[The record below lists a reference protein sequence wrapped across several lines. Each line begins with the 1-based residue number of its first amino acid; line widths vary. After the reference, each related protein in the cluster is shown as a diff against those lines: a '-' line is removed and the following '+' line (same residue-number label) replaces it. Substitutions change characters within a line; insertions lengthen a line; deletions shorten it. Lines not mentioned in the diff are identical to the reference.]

1 MQVFSTYYHNMPI
14 CFVSNAN
21 DQSSVNKL
29 LQNPKLEHFFK
40 NDEDHTRVFIS
51 PVRINDLRHIN
62 LHFDEINKQLR
73 IGDYYFGYFETFTAK
88 RNRLKINKI
97 PVIRTI
103 YFSFDFLVHRVM
115 PKLKLF
121 SDIYFLFSKGRNRL
135 LSKAETLG
143 RLVANGFE
151 IIRVENIDGLCY
163 FKVQKVQ
170 ENTVKRTSSDG
181 LIFKMKRVG
190 KNGKLFNI
198 YKFRTMHP
206 YSEYIQDY
214 VMQQQGFSTSG
225 KFDSDFRITP
235 WGRWMRKYW
244 IDEIPQ
250 IFNVLKGDM
259 RLVGVR
265 PVSEGY
271 FNILPKDIRKN
282 RVKFKPGCI
291 PPYVSLNFKSSV
303 EGVLD
308 SERRYLEAKK
318 TNPYT
323 TDIKFLFYALVNI
336 FLKGK
341 RSS

>member
-1 MQVFSTYYHNMPI
+1 
-14 CFVSNAN
+14 
-21 DQSSVNKL
+21 
-29 LQNPKLEHFFK
+29 LQNPKLEQFFA
-40 NDEDHTRVFIS
+40 EDDSRVFIS
-51 PVRINDLRHIN
+51 PGRVNDLRHIN
-62 LHFDEINKQLR
+62 RHFDEVNKQLET
-73 IGDYYFGYFETFTAK
+73 GDYYFGYFETFTAK
-88 RNRLKINKI
+88 RNRMLINKV
-97 PVIRTI
+97 PVIRTV
-103 YFSFDFLVHRVM
+103 YFSFDFLIHRVM
-115 PKLKLF
+115 PKLKVF

-151 IIRVENIDGLCY
+151 ISRVESIDGLCY
-163 FKVQKVQ
+163 FKVQKVR

-190 KNGKLFNI
+190 KNGKLFNV
-198 YKFRTMHP
+198 YKLRTMHP

-214 VMQQQGFSTSG
+214 VMQQQGFAPSG
-225 KFDSDFRITP
+225 KFDADFRITP

-265 PVSEGY
+265 PVSESY
-271 FNILPKDIRKN
+271 FKILPEDIRKS
-282 RVKFKPGCI
+282 RIKFKPGCI
-291 PPYVSLNFKSSV
+291 PPYVSLNYKSSV
-303 EGVLD
+303 EDVLS
-308 SERRYLEAKK
+308 SERKYLEEKEAK
-318 TNPYT
+318 PFL
-323 TDIKFLFYALVNI
+323 TDFKFLFYALINI